1 MVRFNSAVVHRL
13 VTGQLIKCRFNRHF
27 NIRGS
32 SCPFKGRHIGTV
44 HIKLQYDVVHTNQ
57 IEFNYMSN
65 IPSHNNDLSIP
76 EGVTF
81 VGSINVPG
89 VAQINGDITG
99 EITCKELEVG
109 PQGNIKGKIQAQ
121 GIEVHGQLENDI
133 NCKGLVKIFKTG
145 KVSGTLSYLEID
157 IERGGQFSGVMSYI
171 KS

>member
-1 MVRFNSAVVHRL
+1 MM
-13 VTGQLIKCRFNRHF
+13 QI
-27 NIRGS
+27 
-32 SCPFKGRHIGTV
+32 
-44 HIKLQYDVVHTNQ
+44 NQ
-57 IEFNYMSN
+57 SNLSNYMSLV
-65 IPSHNNDLSIP
+65 PSHNNDLSIP

-145 KVSGTLSYLEID
+145 KVSGNLAYLEID
-157 IERGGQFSGVMSYI
+157 IDRGGQFSGVMSYI

>member
-1 MVRFNSAVVHRL
+1 VIFVKGTVN
-13 VTGQLIKCRFNRHF
+13 KCRFSRHF
-27 NIRGS
+27 DGKCS
-32 SCPFKGRHIGTV
+32 SYLIKVRHIGTANFNM
-44 HIKLQYDVVHTNQ
+44 QYDADQLIKNLSK
-57 IEFNYMSN
+57 YMSN
-65 IPSHNNDLSIP
+65 EQSHNNDLSIP

-89 VAQINGDITG
+89 VAQINGYISG

-121 GIEVHGQLENDI
+121 EIEVHGQLENDI

-145 KVSGTLSYLEID
+145 KVSGKLTYAEID
-157 IERGGQFSGVMSYI
+157 IESGGQFVGEMSQT

>member
-1 MVRFNSAVVHRL
+1 
-13 VTGQLIKCRFNRHF
+13 
-27 NIRGS
+27 
-32 SCPFKGRHIGTV
+32 
-44 HIKLQYDVVHTNQ
+44 
-57 IEFNYMSN
+57 MSN
-65 IPSHNNDLSIP
+65 EQSHNNDLSIP

-133 NCKGLVKIFKTG
+133 NCSGLVKIFKSG
-145 KVSGTLSYLEID
+145 KVSGKLEYLEID
-157 IERGGQFSGVMSYI
+157 IERGGQFLGVMSHA

>member
-1 MVRFNSAVVHRL
+1 
-13 VTGQLIKCRFNRHF
+13 
-27 NIRGS
+27 
-32 SCPFKGRHIGTV
+32 
-44 HIKLQYDVVHTNQ
+44 
-57 IEFNYMSN
+57 MSN

-81 VGSINVPG
+81 VGSIIVPG

-121 GIEVHGQLENDI
+121 GIHVHGQLENDI
-133 NCKGLVKIFKTG
+133 NCNGLVKIFMSG
-145 KVSGTLSYLEID
+145 KVSGKLSYLEID
-157 IERGGQFSGVMSYI
+157 IERGGQFVGVMSHT

>member
-1 MVRFNSAVVHRL
+1 MSL
-13 VTGQLIKCRFNRHF
+13 V
-27 NIRGS
+27 
-32 SCPFKGRHIGTV
+32 
-44 HIKLQYDVVHTNQ
+44 
-57 IEFNYMSN
+57 
-65 IPSHNNDLSIP
+65 PSHNNDLSIP

-99 EITCKELEVG
+99 EITCKKLEVG
-109 PQGNIKGKIQAQ
+109 PQGNIKGKVQAE

-145 KVSGTLSYLEID
+145 KVSGKLSYLEID
-157 IERGGQFSGVMSYI
+157 IERGGQFVGVMSHT

>member
-133 NCKGLVKIFKTG
+133 NCNGLVKIFKTG
-145 KVSGTLSYLEID
+145 KVSGNLAYSEID
-157 IERGGQFSGVMSYI
+157 IDRGGQFSGVMSYI

>member
-1 MVRFNSAVVHRL
+1 
-13 VTGQLIKCRFNRHF
+13 
-27 NIRGS
+27 
-32 SCPFKGRHIGTV
+32 
-44 HIKLQYDVVHTNQ
+44 
-57 IEFNYMSN
+57 MSN
-65 IPSHNNDLSIP
+65 EQSHNNDLFIP

-109 PQGNIKGKIQAQ
+109 PQGNIKGQIQAQ
-121 GIEVHGQLENDI
+121 GIQVHGQLENDI

-145 KVSGTLSYLEID
+145 KVSGKLIYTEID
-157 IERGGQFSGVMSYI
+157 IESGGQFVGEMSQT

>member
-1 MVRFNSAVVHRL
+1 MA
-13 VTGQLIKCRFNRHF
+13 
-27 NIRGS
+27 
-32 SCPFKGRHIGTV
+32 

-81 VGSINVPG
+81 VGIIIVPG

-145 KVSGTLSYLEID
+145 KVSDNLAYSEID
-157 IERGGQFSGVMSYI
+157 IDRGGQFSGVISYI